1 MKVVSEVDGR
11 RRRSRNVREGH
22 QFHLRVRGRR
32 RREKERVALGGIRS
46 PECFEGERR
55 WAGESFSCLRGHCQD
70 NSLSIDS
77 QKLIGMREKWGAG
90 AELRQREVF

>member
-11 RRRSRNVREGH
+11 RRRSRNGREGH
-22 QFHLRVRGRR
+22 QFLLRVRGRR
-32 RREKERVALGGIRS
+32 PREECVALGGIRR

-70 NSLSIDS
+70 NSLSVDS